1 MISKLVAGVRSLW
14 RGLRSRADVEAEMD
28 DEFRHHLELR
38 AANLV
43 RAGLPP
49 AKAMRQ
55 ARIEFGSGERYKAE
69 GRAARGL
76 RRIDELRF
84 SWLDFKLGL
93 RMLVKYPGL
102 TLVGGLAMAF
112 AIAVGAAAFEA
123 IRQVARPALPY
134 AESDR
139 IVAIRI
145 WDASRNRI
153 VSNVAYDFI
162 AWREQL
168 RSVHDLGAFR
178 TVRHNLISEQ
188 GGSGPVRAAEIS
200 ASAFRITGVAPLHG
214 RFLLESDERAGAPLV
229 VVIGHDI
236 WQTRFGGDP
245 AVIGRSVQ
253 LGRRPA
259 TIVGVMPNSFS
270 FPMGEEVWTPL
281 RLATNISA
289 REGPELGVFGRLAAG
304 HDVEQAQSELTALGQ
319 RASAAF
325 PDTHLHLRPQVGS
338 YAFFN
343 SPLTCTASWK
353 TCTSLLRA
361 TMYSTNLFF
370 VVFLVLMC
378 ANVAL
383 LMFARAAAREAE
395 IVVRNALGASRG
407 RIITQLVA
415 EALVLAAAAAA
426 IGLPAA
432 VFILRL
438 TLYVMDY
445 YVGDYPFWW
454 EATLSLP
461 SVAYAILLTALG
473 AIVAG
478 ALPALR
484 VTRGL
489 VNRLRQVTAGGGGL
503 KFSGVWSVVIV
514 VQITL
519 TVVFM
524 ATAAFMTQRITM
536 LRASTPDFPAHE
548 YLTVQLAM
556 NGAIP
561 ANVYHEVERRLLTEP
576 GVKGVTFAS
585 QLPGHD
591 HGATVIEIEGLADP
605 VWVQTAAVS
614 VDYFSTLGL
623 PISTGRA
630 FHPADIVS
638 DQAGVIVNP
647 PFVTHVLGG
656 RNALGQRLR
665 FQIDGADGETWGPW
679 QEIVGVAQQSVMSL
693 DPELRQAGIYV
704 PLKAGRSMVHMA
716 IHVRGDP
723 LSFATRVRDIA
734 TAVEPELR
742 LSQMQSLDG
751 IRDVFLGFLEIWLW
765 LVIVSSALVLA
776 LSLAGIYAIMSF
788 TVSRRTREIGIRVAL
803 GADRG
808 RLLLS
813 VFARPLM
820 RFATGVLLGVT
831 FLVVLLDRVPSV
843 RTIAIGLAFAVFMMG
858 VCLLACIVPTRRAL
872 RIQPIEALSQE

>member
-1 MISKLVAGVRSLW
+1 MHHLVARLQSLW
-14 RGLRSRADVEAEMD
+14 RSLRRRDAIEADMTE
-28 DEFRHHLELR
+28 EFRHHLELR
-38 AANLV
+38 AADLV
-43 RAGLPP
+43 RSGLSP
-49 AKAMRQ
+49 AEALRR
-55 ARIEFGSGERYKAE
+55 ARAEFGSGERYKEE

-123 IRQVARPALPY
+123 IRQVARPVLPF

-145 WDASRNRI
+145 WDATRNRVI
-153 VSNVAYDFI
+153 SSVAYDFL

-168 RSVHDLGAFR
+168 RSVRDLGAFR
-178 TVRHNLISEQ
+178 TVQHNLITEH
-188 GGSGPVRAAEIS
+188 GESGAVRAAEIS

-214 RFLLESDERAGAPLV
+214 RFLVDGDERVGAPLV
-229 VVIGHDI
+229 VVLGHDI
-236 WQTRFGGDP
+236 WQARFAGDP
-245 AVIGRSVQ
+245 AVIGRTVQ

-259 TIVGVMPNSFS
+259 TIVGVMPKSFA
-270 FPMGEEVWTPL
+270 FPMGEEVWAPL
-281 RLATNISA
+281 RLSADISA

-304 HDVEQAQSELTALGQ
+304 SDVEQAQAELTAVGQ

-325 PDTHLHLRPQVGS
+325 PETHLHLRPQVGS

-343 SPLTCTASWK
+343 SPVTCTASWK

-370 VVFLVLMC
+370 VFFLVLMC

-432 VFILRL
+432 HFILRL
-438 TLYVMDY
+438 TLYIMDY
-445 YVGDYPFWW
+445 YVGNYPFWW

-461 SVAYAILLTALG
+461 SIAYAILLTALG
-473 AIVAG
+473 AVVAG

-484 VTRGL
+484 ITRGL
-489 VNRLRQVTAGGGGL
+489 VDRLRQVSAGGGGL

-524 ATAAFMTQRITM
+524 ATAAFMTQQITM
-536 LRASTPDFPAHE
+536 LRASTVGFRAHE
-548 YLTVQLAM
+548 YLAVQLAM
-556 NGAIP
+556 NGEIP
-561 ANVYHEVERRLLTEP
+561 ASVYSELERRLLAEA
-576 GVKGVTFAS
+576 GVNGVTFAS

-591 HGATVIEIEGLADP
+591 HGGRAIEVEGSAHP

-614 VDYFSTLGL
+614 EDYFSTLGL
-623 PISTGRA
+623 PISAGHA
-630 FHPADIVS
+630 FHPADMAS

-647 PFVTHVLGG
+647 PFVTHLLGG
-656 RNALGQRLR
+656 RSAIGQRVR
-665 FQIDGADGETWGPW
+665 FRVAGAEETWGPW

-693 DPELRQAGIYV
+693 DPELKQAGVYV
-704 PLKAGRSMVHMA
+704 PLKAERSMVHMA
-716 IHVRGDP
+716 VHFRGDP
-723 LSFATRVRDIA
+723 LAIAARVRAVA

-742 LSQMQSLDG
+742 LSQMQPLHK

-803 GADRG
+803 GADRR

-813 VFARPLM
+813 IFARPLA
-820 RFATGVLLGVT
+820 RFASGVLVGVT
-831 FLVVLLDRVPSV
+831 FLVILLDRIPSV
-843 RTIAIGLAFAVFMMG
+843 RTAAIALAFAVFMMG

-872 RIQPIEALSQE
+872 RIQPIEALAQD